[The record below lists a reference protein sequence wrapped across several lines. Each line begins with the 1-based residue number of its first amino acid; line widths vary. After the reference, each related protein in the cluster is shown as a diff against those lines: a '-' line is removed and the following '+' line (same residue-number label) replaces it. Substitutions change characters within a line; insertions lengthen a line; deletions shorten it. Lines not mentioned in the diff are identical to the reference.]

1 MTTWPGLPRPPHIQ
15 APRRM
20 MSLRFPPDP
29 RKVRIATVADVARE
43 VQQCPYWARSMFCIP
58 WGGALIC
65 YEDAVAIVRAAA
77 PKVESADAHA
87 HALRVGRAVLRLKR
101 EADAKGKRVL
111 P

>member
-65 YEDAVAIVRAAA
+65 YEDAVAIVKSEA
-77 PKVESADAHA
+77 PKVESADA
-87 HALRVGRAVLRLKR
+87 HALRVGRAVLRHYAEGER
-101 EADAKGKRVL
+101 DGKMVL